1 MDDSKVETDDDDCFV
16 FSSSG
21 MTFRRSVEKY
31 RTFRKASDVSRS
43 IVAVVV
49 DQAGIVDEGTAG
61 RFQNRRL
68 LERML
73 LVVVWVRCGCCCCC
87 FPRVRNDDDN
97 DDNEEEAPRC
107 LRK

>member
-1 MDDSKVETDDDDCFV
+1 MEDDQVETDDGEGDCFV

-31 RTFRKASDVSRS
+31 RTLYRKASDVSRS

-73 LVVVWVRCGCCCCC
+73 LVFV
-87 FPRVRNDDDN
+87 
-97 DDNEEEAPRC
+97 
-107 LRK
+107 

>member
-1 MDDSKVETDDDDCFV
+1 MEDDQVETDDGEGDCFV

-73 LVVVWVRCGCCCCC
+73 LVFV
-87 FPRVRNDDDN
+87 
-97 DDNEEEAPRC
+97 
-107 LRK
+107 